1 MLNAF
6 REVEDNLAGLRILA
20 DQTRTQDEAVRSATR
35 AAQLSHVQYREGSVS
50 FLDVI
55 DADRSV
61 LLQRR
66 GAPCQLE
73 GERARAVVGLIHAP
87 GGGWDPP
94 ADAIKTSDAGPVQF
108 LHARHH

>member
-1 MLNAF
+1 
-6 REVEDNLAGLRILA
+6 
-20 DQTRTQDEAVRSATR
+20 VRSATR

-66 GAPCQLE
+66 VASQLE
-73 GERARAVVGLIHAP
+73 GERARAAVGLIRAL
-87 GGGWDPP
+87 GGGWDHP
-94 ADAIKTSDAGPVQF
+94 AEAIHTSDAGPVQP
-108 LHARHH
+108 LHAQYH